1 MPGYERPPPLSVV
14 TEAARIA
21 ALHSYRPD
29 DPTPHEPFGT
39 LVRMAAHTAQ
49 TPIAMI
55 TLVGRDRQWIK
66 AAVGTDI
73 TEMPRA
79 LSLCNDTIAE
89 PSGAMVVPDTRADAR
104 FQAHPLVILAPHVH
118 FYAGVSL
125 TDADGYVL
133 GTLCVM
139 DTGPS
144 SVTQAGLLTL
154 RKIAHEALGA
164 LALGRAEQDPWH
176 EPARLLNAQL
186 PNAQPSNQRAT
197 AGAAPG
203 WLGVRTEHSLVP
215 GSSREGRLV
224 VRVADGSPAERAALY
239 AGDIIL
245 AIDGRAARRRNDI
258 TAALARRAPGDVMRL
273 QVWRN
278 GEIFDCNV
286 TTGITPEHRPAQRRR
301 W

>member
-1 MPGYERPPPLSVV
+1 MPGYERPPPLSVI

-55 TLVGRDRQWIK
+55 TLIGRDRQWIK
-66 AAVGTDI
+66 AAIGTDI

-104 FQAHPLVILAPHVH
+104 FQAHPLVISAPHVQ

-125 TDADGYVL
+125 TDTDGYVL

-154 RKIAHEALGA
+154 RKVAHEALDA

-176 EPARLLNAQL
+176 EPARL
-186 PNAQPSNQRAT
+186 PNEHAVVGS
-197 AGAAPG
+197 APG
-203 WLGVRTEHSLVP
+203 WLGVRTEYSLVP
-215 GSSREGRLV
+215 GSRREGRLI
-224 VRVADGSPAERAALY
+224 VRVAAGSPAERAALY
-239 AGDIIL
+239 AGDILL

-258 TAALARRAPGDVMRL
+258 TAALARRIPGDAMRL
-273 QVWRN
+273 QVWRE
-278 GEIFDCNV
+278 GEVFDCSV
-286 TTGITPEHRPAQRRR
+286 TMGVTPEHRPPQRRP
-301 W
+301 